1 MKKTTSQ
8 KSLAPNSFE
17 LIYSLKPRDVQ
28 LQKTAERVFFCGI
41 SNENLQKLH

>member
-1 MKKTTSQ
+1 MKKRTSQ

-41 SNENLQKLH
+41 SNEILKK